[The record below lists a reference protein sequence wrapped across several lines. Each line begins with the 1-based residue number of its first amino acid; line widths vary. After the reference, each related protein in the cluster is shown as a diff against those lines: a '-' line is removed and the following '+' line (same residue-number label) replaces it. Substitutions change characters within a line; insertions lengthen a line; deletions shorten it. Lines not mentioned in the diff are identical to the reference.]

1 MSSTRVLV
9 SVIKAKDNASG
20 GSGCLTSFRC
30 SKNNSTRCWMLRASS
45 GSSVFFAIG
54 FLLELSKILLDT
66 NVNVNLHLHYAKQAR
81 AGTWLFGGL
90 APPVNALRR
99 LLWLLQ
105 PFPLQMCSSQ
115 PSSIRCATR
124 IIASG

>member
-1 MSSTRVLV
+1 MRGMVVPSTPCCPSTSAAAFKSLRVDSL
-9 SVIKAKDNASG
+9 
-20 GSGCLTSFRC
+20 
-30 SKNNSTRCWMLRASS
+30 LRACC

-54 FLLELSKILLDT
+54 FLLELSKILDT

-81 AGTWLFGGL
+81 AGTWLFGGF